1 MLPPFRAVILDLD
14 GLLLDTEPTYRRA
27 WRQTAAE
34 LGFDFTE
41 DLARRLEGQ
50 SIDAVARILSD
61 AFGPGFDF
69 ETFHRLSARRWHQ
82 WVEAHGIPVK
92 PGYGRLMEVLRRRR
106 IPYLLA
112 TNSQRRYAVKCLTL
126 AGIAADF
133 PVIVSRDDVT
143 AGKPE
148 PEIYLRACETLALPP
163 AQCLAVEDS
172 LPGIL
177 AAHRAGTQP
186 VLVTDGNLDRHG
198 DALENRLVARYPS
211 LERLA
216 DCLDRTITRYLR

>member
-1 MLPPFRAVILDLD
+1 MLPHFRAVVLDLD
-14 GLLLDTEPTYRRA
+14 GLILDTEPTYRRA

-41 DLARRLEGQ
+41 AIARRLEGQ
-50 SIDAVARILSD
+50 SIDTIARILSD

-69 ETFHRLSARRWHQ
+69 ETFHRISARRWHQ
-82 WVEAHGIPVK
+82 WVEVHGIPVK
-92 PGYGRLMEVLRRRR
+92 PGYGRLMTLLRRRR

-133 PVIVSRDDVT
+133 PAIVSRDDVT
-143 AGKPE
+143 AGKPA
-148 PEIYLRACETLALPP
+148 PEIYLRACEKLALPP
-163 AQCLAVEDS
+163 ARCLAVEDS
-172 LPGIL
+172 FPGIL

-186 VLVTDGNLDRHG
+186 VLVADGNADSPG
-198 DALENRLVARYPS
+198 DVPENHLVARFSS
-211 LERLA
+211 LEQLA
-216 DCLDRTITRYLR
+216 ECIEASD